1 MADMNKP
8 FFDIDKPGMQVAL
21 ESYKPGAGLAWSQLF
36 PLKYT
41 PTFDL
46 KGIEG
51 NEGIPVAADRV
62 AFNTKAPKK
71 TRKKVGSWSGTLGKY
86 AVSREKD
93 EREINDYKD
102 LMVKAAANTEDA
114 ALARELVDLVY
125 DDVNFVNLAM
135 DYKVEIDAMR
145 IGCSGKQ
152 TFPASIEGDMATQDE
167 INFNVPEENFGGATV
182 AWSDVE
188 NADGLKDLATWQ
200 TKIAKKGGKR
210 PRYAIMEV
218 AKFNELIEQK
228 ATARRL
234 FPRYEQNLVTSDM
247 ITLEAVNRYNATKG
261 FPQILTID
269 TYATIEHKDGKQ
281 ETIKPWN
288 EAVVVLSPEPRLGY
302 TYYKTVPQV
311 PNTDAVQAYG
321 SFYKTTRY
329 SQVNP
334 MLEVTLAESYIQP
347 ALSNR
352 ASLVFINTTKTT
364 W

>member
-1 MADMNKP
+1 MNKP
-8 FFDIDKPGMQVAL
+8 FMDIDKPGMQVAL
-21 ESYKPGAGLAWSQLF
+21 NSFVPGSGLAWGQLF

-41 PTFDL
+41 PSFDL

-71 TRKKVGSWSGTLGKY
+71 TRKTIGSWSGKLGKY

-93 EREINDYKD
+93 EREINDYND

-114 ALARELVDLVY
+114 ALARELVDMVY
-125 DDVNFVNLAM
+125 DDVRFVNEAM

-152 TFPASIEGDMATQDE
+152 TFPAEIEGDMATQDE
-167 INFNVPEENFGGATV
+167 INFNVPAKNFGGVSV
-182 AWSDVE
+182 AWSDKE
-188 NADGLKDLATWQ
+188 NADGLKDIETWQ
-200 TKIAKKGGKR
+200 KKIAKNAKR
-210 PRYAIMEV
+210 PRYAIMEA

-247 ITLEAVNRYNATKG
+247 ITLEAINRYQTTKG
-261 FPQILTID
+261 FPQILVID
-269 TYATIEHKDGKQ
+269 TYATIERKDGHQ

-302 TYYKTVPQV
+302 TYYKTVPNV
-311 PNTDAVQAYG
+311 PNTEAVQAHG

-334 MLEVTLAESYIQP
+334 MLEVTLAEGYVQP
-347 ALSNR
+347 GLTNR
-352 ASLVFINTTKTT
+352 ASLAFINTTKTT
-364 W
+364 WE